1 MARNC
6 KRNKIKIMKYT
17 LFKRTG
23 LLLTLGLLL
32 NSCQNEDYNSLN
44 QSSNTVSEK
53 PEISFESINFN
64 ENGKLKLKFAEA
76 FSNALIA
83 NKDLRRL
90 VKEEALKQFDK
101 DYDVLYALVKNKSLT
116 PTEYLKTSSNKTSKN
131 LLQKSANALTL
142 REALLPFF
150 SSEAELIEIE
160 QKLPLLTIFVPE
172 LPLGYFSAETWDVND
187 ETQIPDVALRL
198 TNTNDIPVI
207 GKDGEKYV
215 IEAELT
221 PGFPIVVIKDN
232 ERVRLKKTSSK
243 QNSKSALIDAQFEYL
258 DDNFDPASIVNNNLG
273 ITGSGIDQVLID
285 SYNVWEG
292 YAPGGWQRDYIY
304 YGLTPTKTTGS
315 INGNYREYVTK
326 FKLTGNPANAY
337 NLISGHNGD
346 PSKVTDYRLNSST
359 GWTDGNFEFRAYC
372 YFGAKASNVGAS
384 AIKLFQI
391 KPSDLFELKFEAY
404 SRFNWPFKKTYI
416 RTSVVGIKSI
426 DLLDA
431 KYSQKLEFETWDLNR
446 FANEWKFSFEET
458 DITTEINKSES
469 LSQKYNANLNL
480 DTTLGTV
487 TKVGLKFGASFE
499 ETKTN
504 SYSMKYTTQS
514 DYLGD
519 IVVPFYDNV
528 VNKNSSTGV
537 IAPRTYST
545 GTVEFELKPIRVQ

>member
-1 MARNC
+1 
-6 KRNKIKIMKYT
+6 MKYT

-32 NSCQNEDYNSLN
+32 NSCQNEDFNSQN

-83 NKDLRRL
+83 NKDVRRL

-101 DYDVLYALVKNKSLT
+101 DYDVLYALVKNQSLT
-116 PTEYLKTSSNKTSKN
+116 PTEYLKTNSNKTSKN

-150 SSEAELIEIE
+150 SSEAELLEIE

-207 GKDGEKYV
+207 GKDGVKYV

-243 QNSKSALIDAQFEYL
+243 QNSKSALIDARFEYL
-258 DDNFDPASIVNNNLG
+258 DDNFNPGMWVPTPNL
-273 ITGSGIDQVLID
+273 SQIDQVLID
-285 SYNVWEG
+285 SYNVWQG

-304 YGLTPTKTTGS
+304 YGLMPSKQTGA
-315 INGNYREYVTK
+315 INGGKYREHITS
-326 FKLTGNPANAY
+326 FKLSGNDPAVAFNSIA
-337 NLISGHNGD
+337 NIED
-346 PSKVTDYRLNSST
+346 PKQVTNYRLNSSS
-359 GWTDGNFEFRAYC
+359 GWTDGNFDFLIYC
-372 YFGAKASNVGAS
+372 YYGAKASNLGAS
-384 AIKLFQI
+384 DTKGFSA
-391 KPSDLFELKFEAY
+391 KPSDLFELKYETLDYKKPFLEY
-404 SRFNWPFKKTYI
+404 VSHFSRNKMCQQ
-416 RTSVVGIKSI
+416 R
-426 DLLDA
+426 LL
-431 KYSQKLEFETWDLNR
+431 
-446 FANEWKFSFEET
+446 
-458 DITTEINKSES
+458 NK
-469 LSQKYNANLNL
+469 
-480 DTTLGTV
+480 
-487 TKVGLKFGASFE
+487 
-499 ETKTN
+499 
-504 SYSMKYTTQS
+504 
-514 DYLGD
+514 
-519 IVVPFYDNV
+519 
-528 VNKNSSTGV
+528 
-537 IAPRTYST
+537 
-545 GTVEFELKPIRVQ
+545 